1 MLGTSKK
8 YNQKTLIDF
17 FFNGSSNQME
27 KIRFVKNII
36 VSLSEIWRSPR
47 IGQRV
52 TGAVQ
57 ESEAIGLKKEDKKI
71 DYKFND
77 NELKH

>member
-1 MLGTSKK
+1 
-8 YNQKTLIDF
+8 
-17 FFNGSSNQME
+17 ME
-27 KIRFVKNII
+27 IIRFVENII
-36 VSLSEIWRSPR
+36 VALSEIWRSPR